1 MSTALSE
8 RSDIQS
14 LVLQDGEVS
23 VTLLSLGCVTQ
34 DWQVPLQG
42 RQVPV
47 VLGYRDPQAYRDNP
61 YFLGA
66 VVGPVANRISGAA
79 FMLNGDRIELDA
91 NTPPD
96 HLHGG
101 ALGLHRQ
108 YWRAEPDSER
118 AVRFQYA
125 SAPGE
130 GGYPGR
136 VRFEIDVSLKG
147 SCLTYDMTAQSDRP
161 TPVNLAQHSYYSL
174 GLPDCRSLEV
184 QIPAKAHTPFSS
196 GMIPSGQ
203 IEPIAETAFDVR
215 KARPLFEMTGEAK
228 GVDLNYVLGGRSVE
242 LRGNGLK
249 LSLSTDQACLQLYT
263 GQHLTERNTP
273 LPGQWHQ
280 PFAGVC
286 LEPQGYPN
294 AINTPQFP
302 CPLVTP
308 ELPYRQRLSID
319 IRAVAP

>member
-14 LVLQDGEVS
+14 FVLQDGEVS

-42 RQVPV
+42 RHVPV
-47 VLGYRDPQAYRDNP
+47 VLGYRDPRAYRDNP

-79 FMLNGDRIELDA
+79 FILNGDRIELDA

-108 YWRAEPDSER
+108 YWRAEPDAER
-118 AVRFQYA
+118 AVRFQYV

-136 VRFEIDVSLKG
+136 VRFEIVVSLKG

-203 IEPIAETAFDVR
+203 IEAIAGTAFDVR
-215 KARPLFEMTGEAK
+215 K
-228 GVDLNYVLGGRSVE
+228 D
-242 LRGNGLK
+242 
-249 LSLSTDQACLQLYT
+249 
-263 GQHLTERNTP
+263 
-273 LPGQWHQ
+273 
-280 PFAGVC
+280 
-286 LEPQGYPN
+286 
-294 AINTPQFP
+294 
-302 CPLVTP
+302 
-308 ELPYRQRLSID
+308 PYSD
-319 IRAVAP
+319 